1 MTGAGEPLA
10 ETERHGRRPFAACT
24 ADVHWRICPNLE
36 EARMLSRRLRLAVI
50 IVALLSGLAASA
62 EERPQAAP
70 EQVAKHLQDLRD
82 SQQGLEQRLDE
93 LAKAIDDLAW
103 FERVGDV
110 AIVDKW
116 RIASTPPTKPENPT
130 GLGAGNPVK
139 FYTYTFVPKD
149 RKPGEKLPMLI
160 LPHGGVHADFTTYH
174 AHIVRELMAQG
185 YVVVAPDFR
194 GSTGYGREFYE
205 LIDYGGREV
214 DDIHASR
221 EWAVENFDFVDPH
234 RVGLIGWSHGGLI
247 VLMEAFAHPKDYAC
261 VFAGV
266 PVSDLIQRMG
276 YQGKSYES
284 EFSAPYH
291 IGKTVNEDIA
301 EYKRRSPVWNV
312 DKLAV
317 PLLIHTNT
325 NDEDVNVIEVEHLIQ
340 ALKAAG
346 KKFEYKV
353 YQDAPGGHSF
363 DRMDTVLARQAR
375 REIYAFLARYLNPPR
390 VLP

>member
-1 MTGAGEPLA
+1 MRARSLFTA
-10 ETERHGRRPFAACT
+10 TAAVT
-24 ADVHWRICPNLE
+24 A
-36 EARMLSRRLRLAVI
+36 AV
-50 IVALLSGLAASA
+50 AFSA
-62 EERPQAAP
+62 VGMAQPAP
-70 EQVAKHLQDLRD
+70 APDQVAAQLKQL
-82 SQQGLEQRLDE
+82 QQGQENLNHRLDE
-93 LAKAIDDLAW
+93 LAKAIDDVAW
-103 FERVGDV
+103 FQRVGDV
-110 AIVDKW
+110 AVVDKW
-116 RIASTPPTKPENPT
+116 RIAGPPEANPANPAAP
-130 GLGAGNPVK
+130 GAVNPVR
-139 FYTYTFVPKD
+139 FYVYTFVPRD

-174 AHIVRELMAQG
+174 AHIIRELMAQG
-185 YVVVAPDFR
+185 YVVVAPDYR
-194 GSTGYGREFYE
+194 GSTGYGRDFYE

-214 DDIHASR
+214 DDIHASA
-221 EWAVENFDFVDPH
+221 EWALQNFDFVDRS
-234 RVGLIGWSHGGLI
+234 RVGLVGWSHGGLI

-276 YQGKSYES
+276 YEGKSYED
-284 EFSAPYH
+284 EFSAKYH
-291 IGKTVNEDIA
+291 IGKTVREDIG

-325 NDEDVNVIEVEHLIQ
+325 SDEDVNVIEVEHLIQ

-363 DRMDTVLARQAR
+363 DRMDTPLARQAR
-375 REIYAFLARYLNPPR
+375 GEVYEFLARYLTPPR
-390 VLP
+390 RLP